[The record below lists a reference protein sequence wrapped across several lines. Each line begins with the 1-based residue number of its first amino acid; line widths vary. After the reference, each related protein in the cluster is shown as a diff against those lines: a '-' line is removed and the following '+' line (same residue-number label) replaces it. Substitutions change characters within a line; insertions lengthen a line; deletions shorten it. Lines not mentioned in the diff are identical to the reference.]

1 MIARRLSSVFSRS
14 RLSRSRNRADHRRP
28 CTRRP
33 AGVRGPECVWGP
45 EGLEARTVMAV
56 FTVVPPTAPVSAVNF
71 RSLQEALAAA
81 ANTGDTIRIS
91 PNAVVDD
98 LEISTKLSADVS
110 AGATKIKAPR
120 TVPFG
125 QEVRLQE
132 GPIDELVV
140 VVGSQPVA
148 GGLFELTLL
157 KPLANTFTTA
167 GGGTAIQTTGELAIT
182 KSVTLTSING
192 MLPATIGEVGLQV
205 WADDVIFR
213 NLLIGTEV
221 DLMPGANGTFFRNC
235 VLSDVADVVGATNEG
250 RTFTDNV
257 FFGDLTLRGDTDAAV
272 FDRVLFNQFKDSSLR
287 LVNNYGANVRGNSF
301 DMIGADTAIRI
312 EAGEGVVVRQ
322 NTITF
327 TNPVGTGDPT
337 PTNGSIGIQAS
348 GGGGGTKLNAQ
359 FVNNNLDTGG
369 LGIGMLLDVNDAAS
383 AGENFSAKIQ
393 GNDFHW
399 NAIGMLVDGE
409 RTATA
414 TALGTIDAGLGP
426 LSSLGGN
433 NFRGST
439 QAAASAGTAFA
450 VYLANGGFA
459 TTDTVS
465 AQNNLWTTAAPTQ
478 VVKDSANNTAAGGW
492 APGAGCGTVSVGG
505 SQLSGN
511 QQFVQSLYNEFL
523 GRSASLT
530 DVNFWATKIDLGTST
545 RQQVATSLIASQEAY
560 SYYVDGLYHSI
571 LQRSP
576 DVAGRDA
583 WVSQLMAGASK
594 ESVAAGM
601 TASDEYFSRL
611 MLMSLESVPLP
622 INRTGAVGDEAYV
635 TSLYQKY
642 LQRLPTNAE
651 VNSWLAAG
659 PMTSSRRLSTAQAI
673 LGSSEF
679 RTVLVQDDLYYRTLN
694 RRSPPSSTEVAS
706 WVNSGLPLTQLQIA
720 FASTDEYFVNG

>member
-1 MIARRLSSVFSRS
+1 MISRRLASLCSP
-14 RLSRSRNRADHRRP
+14 LRNRLGHRRVAP
-28 CTRRP
+28 RRP
-33 AGVRGPECVWGP
+33 VRVGGPEC
-45 EGLEARTVMAV
+45 LEARTVMAV
-56 FTVVPPTAPVSAVNF
+56 FTVVPPNAPVSAVNV

-81 ANTGDTIRIS
+81 ASTGDTIRIS
-91 PNAVVDD
+91 PNAVIDD
-98 LEISTKLSADVS
+98 FEVSTKLSADVV
-110 AGATKIKAPR
+110 AGATKIKAPKA
-120 TVPFG
+120 VPFG

-132 GPIDELVV
+132 GATIERAV

-148 GGLFELTLL
+148 GGLFELTLD
-157 KPLANTFTTA
+157 KPLVNAFTTA
-167 GGGTAIQTTGELAIT
+167 GGGTTIQTTGELAIT

-192 MLPATIGEVGLQV
+192 MIPGTIGDVGLQV

-213 NLLIGTEV
+213 NLLIGTDV

-287 LVNNYGANVRGNSF
+287 LVNNYGANVRGNAF

-327 TNPVGTGDPT
+327 SNPAGTGDPT

-359 FVNNNLDTGG
+359 FLSNRLDTGG
-369 LGIGMLLDVNDAAS
+369 VGIGLLLDVNDAAN
-383 AGENFSAKIQ
+383 AGDNFTAKVQ

-399 NAIGMLVDGE
+399 NGIGMLIDGD

-414 TALGTIDAGLGP
+414 TALGTVDAGVGSLD
-426 LSSLGGN
+426 SLGGN
-433 NFRGST
+433 NFRGFASST
-439 QAAASAGTAFA
+439 ASAGAGFA
-450 VYLANGGFA
+450 IYLANGGFA
-459 TTDTVS
+459 TTDTVA

-492 APGAGCGTVSVGG
+492 SPGEGRGTVTLGG

-545 RQQVATSLIASQEAY
+545 RQQVATSLVTSQEAY

-576 DVAGRDA
+576 DTAGRNA

-594 ESVAAGM
+594 ESVAASM

-611 MLMSLESVPLP
+611 SLLSLEAVPLP

-651 VNSWLAAG
+651 VSSWLAAG
-659 PMTSSRRLSTAQAI
+659 PMTSSRRLSTAQSI
-673 LGSSEF
+673 LASSEF
-679 RTVLVQDDLYYRTLN
+679 RTVLVQDDLYYRMLN
-694 RRSPPSSTEVAS
+694 RRTPPTSTEVTS